1 MRLENSSTIS
11 SGGSTKSGEQ
21 TGEKRLYKRFMG
33 IMPAFR
39 HRLSGETHLSCD
51 EHGSLAPIHRLDN
64 LPECWLS
71 FNGDKTECTLKKH
84 IEKGYVVMGHF
95 MNQNGATH
103 LLPH

>member
-11 SGGSTKSGEQ
+11 SERSAKSGEQ
-21 TGEKRLYKRFMG
+21 SGEKRLYKRFMG

-51 EHGSLAPIHRLDN
+51 KDGSLAPVHRLDT
-64 LPECWLS
+64 LPERWLS
-71 FNGDKTECTLKKH
+71 FNGDKTEFKLKKH

-95 MNQNGATH
+95 MNQNEAAH

>member
-21 TGEKRLYKRFMG
+21 SREKRLYKHFMG

-51 EHGSLAPIHRLDN
+51 EDGSLAPVHRIDT
-64 LPECWLS
+64 LPERGLS
-71 FNGDKTECTLKKH
+71 LFWSNGT
-84 IEKGYVVMGHF
+84 GHF
-95 MNQNGATH
+95 NKR
-103 LLPH
+103 